1 MGQIIKPLL
10 IIAAGGTGGHIFPA
24 QALADSILDEGWRVK
39 FFTDSRGVKFSN
51 EFHPKIDLV
60 KISSSTFF
68 GNNLIKKFKGIL
80 NLLSGSCSAF
90 CKMLIDRPQVVA
102 GFGGY
107 PALPTML
114 AATILR
120 IPILIHEQN
129 GVLGRVNQLFAR
141 RSSIIACG
149 IWPIKIPEGV
159 EAVKCGNPV
168 RHSIMRLQNSPYIPP
183 GDYPINIVVLGGSQ
197 GAKILSEIVP
207 SALTLLPQNIKKNL
221 QITHQA
227 RKEDTNKVIDF
238 YNNFEINADVRDFFT
253 DIPKKINET
262 QLIISRAGASTIA
275 EISIIGRPSILIPLK
290 AAIRDEQTSNA
301 MSLVA
306 AKAAILISEDQLTA
320 LELKNK
326 IEKLILNP
334 ALSSNMAKA
343 AYGNSNIDA
352 TKKLTKLVVSLASNK
367 ISKEIL

>member
-1 MGQIIKPLL
+1 
-10 IIAAGGTGGHIFPA
+10 
-24 QALADSILDEGWRVK
+24 LADSILDESWRIK

-51 EFHPKIDLV
+51 EFHPKIELIKV
-60 KISSSTFF
+60 SSSTFF
-68 GNNLIKKFKGIL
+68 GNNLIKILKGIL
-80 NLLSGSCSAF
+80 NLFSGSCSAF
-90 CKMLIDRPQVVA
+90 YKMLIDRPQVVA

-149 IWPIKIPEGV
+149 IWPIKIPEGI

-168 RHSIMRLQNSPYIPP
+168 RHSIMGLRNSPYIPP
-183 GDYPINIVVLGGSQ
+183 GDYPINIVILGGSQ

-207 SALTLLPQNIKKNL
+207 SALNLLSQNIIKNL

-227 RKEDTNKVIDF
+227 RKEDISKVTDF
-238 YNNFEINADVRDFFT
+238 YNNCEINADVSDFFN
-253 DIPKKINET
+253 DIPKKINEA

-290 AAIRDEQTSNA
+290 VAIRDEQTSNA

-306 AKAAILISEDQLTA
+306 AKAAILISEDRLTA

-343 AYGNSNIDA
+343 AYENSNIDA

-367 ISKEIL
+367 TSKEIL